1 MVIKKKLLIVD
12 DDKFICDNFAQCLQ
26 DTFNVVTTG
35 DVDIAYRI
43 ATQNHVDALLL
54 DVNLGEEN
62 GIDLCE
68 KLRQNQ
74 LTQKLP
80 IMIMTGFGDKKKLLS
95 SYQVGADDYFEKPIE
110 IEELTARL
118 QARLKRVEDI
128 AGKVDTLG
136 NLKIFFDRNEV
147 ELNGSVQSFSQIEFT
162 LLKVFLLNVN
172 KKVSREEILN
182 TVWQGT
188 KVEQRTVDVHIS
200 SLRKK
205 LKEFNHQIDSLYG
218 SGYILRPY
226 K

>member
-1 MVIKKKLLIVD
+1 
-12 DDKFICDNFAQCLQ
+12 
-26 DTFNVVTTG
+26 
-35 DVDIAYRI
+35 
-43 ATQNHVDALLL
+43 
-54 DVNLGEEN
+54 
-62 GIDLCE
+62 
-68 KLRQNQ
+68 
-74 LTQKLP
+74 
-80 IMIMTGFGDKKKLLS
+80 MIMTGFGDKKKLLS